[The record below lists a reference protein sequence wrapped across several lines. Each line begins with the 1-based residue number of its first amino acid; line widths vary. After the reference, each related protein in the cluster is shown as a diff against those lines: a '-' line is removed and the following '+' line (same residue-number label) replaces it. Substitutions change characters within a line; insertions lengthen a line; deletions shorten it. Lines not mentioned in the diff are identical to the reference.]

1 MKAPGAAWQPC
12 VGDRVHVKG
21 HYFSGVVQAI
31 EHRGRRWYFILN
43 VGPLSITDST
53 VAFRLRTTV
62 GPIRSAHTLDEL
74 EPYP

>member
-1 MKAPGAAWQPC
+1 
-12 VGDRVHVKG
+12 
-21 HYFSGVVQAI
+21 VQRI
-31 EHRGRRWYFILN
+31 EHRRGRWYFILN
-43 VGPLSITDST
+43 VGPLRATDSA